1 MRYCKKSFNMK
12 TKLYQFYAFF
22 CAFFLSALLCQVQ
35 AQNASI
41 ELGPSEIGINEQ
53 FTITVKVEE
62 DRLQRYGDFPDIP
75 GFEKAGTSTSSS
87 TNIIN
92 GKISS
97 SHSVIQSYVPTREG
111 TFQLAPFQIEIN
123 GKQVSSSGTTITV
136 GPAKQRRSSNNPFDF
151 NDPFEDFFGGRNQPD
166 EFEEVKEDAFLA
178 LTTSK
183 DTVYLGEGFT
193 TTLAFYVSERNQA
206 PLQFYDL
213 GKQLTDIL
221 KDIKP
226 AAAWEENF
234 NIENINGTPVTIN
247 GEHYTQYKIYQA
259 AYYPFN
265 LNTINFPSLPLKM
278 IKYKVAKNPSFFGR
292 RRQEDFKTFHS
303 QPKQVV
309 VKDLPPHPLKE
320 QVAVGDYHLEESIS
334 ETALKTGTSFN
345 YTFKIAGEGNISA
358 IDKPTVRQVKGLEI
372 YAPSIEQNIS
382 RRNNRVQG
390 SKAFSYYAVPSEP
403 GEYSLSNYFNW
414 VFFNTAT
421 EQYDTLVSEI
431 TVHVEGKS
439 LKNESISSHDV
450 GSFYDQLPDADN
462 HLRNRNNDGWLQLV
476 ANILIL
482 SMLFMT
488 FVLVFKK

>member
-1 MRYCKKSFNMK
+1 MT
-12 TKLYQFYAFF
+12 TKLYRFYAFF
-22 CAFFLSALLCQVQ
+22 PILFILTLLCQVQ
-35 AQNASI
+35 AQEVSI
-41 ELGPSEIGINEQ
+41 ELGPNEIGINEQ
-53 FTITVKVEE
+53 FTITVKVAE

-87 TNIIN
+87 TNIVN
-92 GKISS
+92 GKVSS
-97 SHSVIQSYVPTREG
+97 SQSVIQSYIPTREG
-111 TFQLAPFQIEIN
+111 TFQLAPFQMEIN
-123 GKQVSSSGTTITV
+123 DQQVSSSGTTIKV
-136 GPAKQRRSSNNPFDF
+136 GPSRQGRRSNSPFDF

-166 EFEEVKEDAFLA
+166 EFENVKEEAFLA
-178 LTTSK
+178 LSTSK

-193 TTLAFYVSERNQA
+193 TTLAFYVSETNQA

-226 AAAWEENF
+226 TAAWEENF

-247 GEHYTQYKIYQA
+247 GENYTQYKIYQA

-265 LNTINFPSLPLKM
+265 LTTIRFPRLPLKM

-292 RRQEDFKTFHS
+292 RRQEDFKTFYS

-320 QVAVGDYHLEESIS
+320 QVSVGDYQLEESIS
-334 ETALKTGTSFN
+334 QTTLETGISFN
-345 YTFKIAGEGNISA
+345 YTFKVAGEGNISA
-358 IDKPTVRQVKGLEI
+358 IDKPTIRQTKGLEI

-382 RRNNRVQG
+382 RRNNHVRG
-390 SKAFSYYAVPSEP
+390 SKAFSYYAVPREP
-403 GEYSLSNYFNW
+403 GDYKLSNYFNW
-414 VFFNTAT
+414 IFFNPET
-421 EQYDTLVSEI
+421 ERYDTLTSDI

-439 LKNESISSHDV
+439 LKNESISSRDV
-450 GSFYDQLPDADN
+450 GSFYDKLSDADN
-462 HLRNRNNDGWLQLV
+462 QIRSRNNDGWLQLV

-482 SMLFMT
+482 SMLFIT
-488 FVLVFKK
+488 IVLVFKK